1 MAIRVNRSVGRD
13 SSGRIR
19 YSGTTTVGRSRR
31 SSGGGFEV
39 AEGGEVSN
47 ERGALIENR
56 VNTDNAAAAAARDAM
71 QLEAAATRQES
82 TAIASTVGPGGAPGV
97 IRQTTSTGGFSAPF
111 QGGAGIGTQSY
122 SSQDFVQT
130 GAPTQ
135 RAPNSPIRGTIQP
148 ATAPPGRVR
157 TFVGAFGRG
166 ASQDVWVNSLGGR
179 TGSSGNELYGA
190 NTAASGAFELGRGAR
205 AVAEP
210 IATVFGTNLAIR
222 GAGAATAAARA
233 SRFGQLPVA
242 RTVLGPGATGFFARG
257 VAGVGAIGVG
267 TRAFEQRGINRIGR
281 DTGIT
286 DLGPAIREAEQ
297 NYASGTG
304 FGRGVAESV
313 SFGFS
318 DRNRFENEVENS
330 IVARG
335 VSRAQARETAAQVY
349 NQRFNTR
356 ARSDVAVGI
365 VGEFTGEG
373 VGRRVTT
380 NAARFITARMPR
392 LSNRALTVGSATIGS
407 FSGGVVEGSIQAGAS
422 DIQSTGRVSARN
434 VARGAAFGGVFAGSA
449 GGGLSFL
456 RSAGTR
462 RGSRAANIV
471 EGGLDV
477 LDPLER
483 PGDVTADIFE
493 NSYRASA
500 ARRGFP
506 RVVAPSF
513 GNNNAGNRGFNIG
526 SVARSSARSA
536 APSFSL
542 TPFTASTPT
551 RGNTPSI
558 ANTPSFSLVP
568 TRTRSVAPFSFAN
581 TRISNRVTTPVNV
594 PTNVPARVNTRVN
607 TSEFPFLPLPAFG
620 GGGGRG
626 GKGKG
631 NRGNRSDI
639 YASSLTAGLFNIRA
653 PRGQKRSGGFGGF
666 EIRGL

>member
-1 MAIRVNRSVGRD
+1 
-13 SSGRIR
+13 
-19 YSGTTTVGRSRR
+19 
-31 SSGGGFEV
+31 
-39 AEGGEVSN
+39 
-47 ERGALIENR
+47 
-56 VNTDNAAAAAARDAM
+56 M

-97 IRQTTSTGGFSAPF
+97 IRQTTTTGGFSAPF
-111 QGGAGIGTQSY
+111 QGGAGIGTQTY
-122 SSQDFVQT
+122 SSNDFVRT
-130 GAPTQ
+130 GAPMPAAQ
-135 RAPNSPIRGTIQP
+135 SRPIQGTVQP
-148 ATAPPGRVR
+148 ARAPPGRVR
-157 TFVGAFGRG
+157 TFVGAFVRG
-166 ASQDVWVNSLGGR
+166 GSQDVWANSLGGR
-179 TGSSGNELYGA
+179 TGESGNQLYGA
-190 NTAASGAFELGRGAR
+190 NTAAGGAFELGRGLR

-210 IATVFGTNLAIR
+210 IGIVRGTGAAIR

-242 RTVLGPGATGFFARG
+242 RTVLGPGATGFVIRG
-257 VAGVGAIGVG
+257 ATGAAAISGAG
-267 TRAFEQRGINRIGR
+267 RAFEQRNINTLSRQ
-281 DTGIT
+281 TGIT
-286 DLGPAIREAEQ
+286 DLSPAIREAEI

-304 FGRGVAESV
+304 FGRGIAESV
-313 SFGFS
+313 SFGFA
-318 DRNRFENEVENS
+318 DRNRFEREVETSLVN
-330 IVARG
+330 RG
-335 VSRAQARETAAQVY
+335 VSRSQARETATDVF

-356 ARSDVAVGI
+356 IRTDVAVGVI
-365 VGEFTGEG
+365 GEQTGES

-380 NAARFITARMPR
+380 SATRFIGSRLPR
-392 LSNRALTVGSATIGS
+392 LSTRALTVGSATIGS

-449 GGGLSFL
+449 GGTLSFL
-456 RSAGTR
+456 RSSGTR
-462 RGSRAANIV
+462 RGSRAANVV

-526 SVARSSARSA
+526 SVARSTARTSS
-536 APSFSL
+536 PTFSL
-542 TPFTASTPT
+542 TPFTTSTPT
-551 RGNTPSI
+551 RSNAPAI

-607 TSEFPFLPLPAFG
+607 TSEFPFLPIPPFG
-620 GGGGRG
+620 GGGGRSG
-626 GKGKG
+626 RGKGSRS
-631 NRGNRSDI
+631 NRTDI

-653 PRGQKRSGGFGGF
+653 GRGQKRAGGFGGF